1 MFLLVITFGD
11 SGATGT
17 LLKTIVPFPGHFSIS
32 LRLLTSALLSK
43 SAAVDIVFQGEDL
56 LCGEQAS
63 YLVDIIQD
71 IIFDVIINHGIT
83 KFFFAHILPT
93 ESFVNLLTNIYT

>member
-32 LRLLTSALLSK
+32 PSSAN
-43 SAAVDIVFQGEDL
+43 IVFQGEDL

-83 KFFFAHILPT
+83 KFFFAHILP
-93 ESFVNLLTNIYT
+93 N

>member
-32 LRLLTSALLSK
+32 LRLLTSALL
-43 SAAVDIVFQGEDL
+43 FEEC
-56 LCGEQAS
+56 CG
-63 YLVDIIQD
+63 
-71 IIFDVIINHGIT
+71 
-83 KFFFAHILPT
+83 
-93 ESFVNLLTNIYT
+93 